1 MPETTA
7 LILILK
13 GTFAWFKIF
22 CYFINCTIHQN
33 TTAGDYSFDNS
44 FQSIEQLGKKKK
56 HKDQQ

>member
-13 GTFAWFKIF
+13 GTFASFKIF
-22 CYFINCTIHQN
+22 CYFINCTIHEN

-44 FQSIEQLGKKKK
+44 FQSIEQLGKKKS
-56 HKDQQ
+56 